1 MIFVAPVSGL
11 INLYLFF
18 LFIHGSVIQFIVNRF
33 SKPPLDFQLNYDKS
47 RDAGLLFKLFL
58 REHVTDFFH
67 DDDNAAQ
74 E

>member
-1 MIFVAPVSGL
+1 M
-11 INLYLFF
+11 
-18 LFIHGSVIQFIVNRF
+18 
-33 SKPPLDFQLNYDKS
+33 PPLDFQLNYDKS